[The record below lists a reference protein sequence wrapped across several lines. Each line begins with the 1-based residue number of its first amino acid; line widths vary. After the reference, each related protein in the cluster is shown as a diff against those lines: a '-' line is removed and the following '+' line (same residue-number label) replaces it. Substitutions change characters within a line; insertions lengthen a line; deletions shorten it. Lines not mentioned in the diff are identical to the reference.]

1 MRSGARSAGRHLATV
16 LFTDIVSSTELAA
29 RIGDRQWRAV
39 LAAYRAMVRETLRRT
54 RGREID
60 DAGDGFF
67 AVFEHPA
74 DAITCAC
81 LLAQEVRSQGL
92 EVRSG
97 IHMGEVET
105 TGAKLGG
112 IAVHIGARVCAQA
125 GAGEVLVSST
135 VRDVVRGSEFG
146 FVDLGA
152 RPLKGVPGEMQLFR
166 VTWTEGQLTA
176 VATRNRR
183 TWLIAG
189 AGGVAAVVIAAAALV
204 ALVPRHT
211 GVAAARQIITVAGTG
226 VDGDGP
232 DGGQATATELGHPIA
247 VAVDPGGRLYF
258 VEDNRVRRI
267 NGNGTV
273 TTIAGTGAAG
283 FSGDGGPAVA
293 AELNGP
299 QSIAIDSVGDVFIAD
314 SLNNRIREVTPDGII
329 TTIAGSSHQGYG
341 GDSGPAADAA
351 LDDPTGVAIGF
362 GGPHGSIVI
371 ADRGNNRVRLVT
383 ASGAT
388 FANAI
393 ISTVAGTGQASY
405 EGDGHLAVN
414 AELDSPQCVAVDSED
429 DIYIADVGNDLVRVV
444 DAGGTIDP
452 AAGDGT
458 TGFAGDHA
466 PATFAE
472 LDLASSGGG
481 CLAVDAADH
490 LFIADAANNRVR
502 EVVFNASGG
511 GTITTVAGDGVD
523 GFNGD
528 NVTATATGLSLP
540 LGIATGADGALYI
553 AYSDANRIRRV
564 G

>member
-1 MRSGARSAGRHLATV
+1 MRSRARSSGRRLATV

-29 RIGDRQWRAV
+29 SLGDRKWRAL
-39 LAAYRAMVRETLRRT
+39 LATYRAMVRETLRKT

-74 DAITCAC
+74 DAIACAC
-81 LLAQEVRSQGL
+81 LLAEEVRAKGL

-166 VTWTEGQLTA
+166 VTWPEGQLTA
-176 VATRNRR
+176 VGARSRR
-183 TWLIAG
+183 GLLIAG
-189 AGGVAAVVIAAAALV
+189 VGGLAVVVVVAALV
-204 ALVPRHT
+204 ALVPRHA
-211 GVAAARQIITVAGTG
+211 GVAAAPQIVTVAGTG
-226 VDGDGP
+226 VGGAGSDGK
-232 DGGQATATELGHPIA
+232 QAIASELGHPIA
-247 VAVDPGGRLYF
+247 VALDPTGRLYF
-258 VEDNRVRRI
+258 VEENRVRRV
-267 NGNGTV
+267 NGDGTV
-273 TTIAGTGAAG
+273 TTIAGTGVAG
-283 FSGDGGPAVA
+283 FSGDSGPAVA

-299 QSIAIDSVGDVFIAD
+299 QSIAIDSFGDVFIAD
-314 SLNNRIREVTPDGII
+314 SLNNRIREVPPDGII
-329 TTIAGSSHQGYG
+329 TTIAGSGHPGYG
-341 GDSGPAADAA
+341 GDAGPAIDAA

-362 GGPHGSIVI
+362 GGPFGSIVI
-371 ADRGNNRVRLVT
+371 ADRGNNRVRMVT

-388 FANAI
+388 FANAVI
-393 ISTVAGTGQASY
+393 TTVAGTGQASY

-444 DAGGTIDP
+444 DAGGTINS

-458 TGFAGDHA
+458 TGFTGDHA

-502 EVVFNASGG
+502 EVVFNANGG

-528 NVTATATGLSLP
+528 NMDATATGLSLP
-540 LGIATGADGALYI
+540 LGIAAGADGTLYI
-553 AYSDANRIRRV
+553 ADTDANRIRRV

>member
-1 MRSGARSAGRHLATV
+1 V

-29 RIGDRQWRAV
+29 SIGDRQWRER
-39 LAAYRAMVRETLRRT
+39 LAAYRALVRDALRRT
-54 RGREID
+54 RGREVD

-74 DAITCAC
+74 DAIGCAC
-81 LLAQEVRSQGL
+81 LLTEEVRSRGL

-105 TGAKLGG
+105 AGAKLGG

-166 VTWTEGQLTA
+166 VTWPEGRLTTEA
-176 VATRNRR
+176 ARSRR
-183 TWLIAG
+183 GLLIAG
-189 AGGVAAVVIAAAALV
+189 AGGIAAVVIAVAAFV
-204 ALVPRHT
+204 ALVPRHA
-211 GVAAARQIITVAGTG
+211 GAAAGPRIVTVVGTG
-226 VDGDGP
+226 VNGDGP
-232 DGGQATATELGHPIA
+232 DGKRATATEIGHPIA
-247 VAVDPGGRLYF
+247 VALDPTGRLYF
-258 VEDNRVRRI
+258 VAGNRVRRV
-267 NGNGTV
+267 NGDGTV
-273 TTIAGTGAAG
+273 TTIAGTGVAG
-283 FSGDGGPAVA
+283 FSGDGGPAAA

-299 QSIAIDSVGDVFIAD
+299 ESIAIDSLGDLFIAD
-314 SLNNRIREVTPDGII
+314 SLNNRIREVTPGGII
-329 TTIAGSSHQGYG
+329 TTIAGSNRQGYG
-341 GDSGPAADAA
+341 GDNGPAMYAE
-351 LDDPTGVAIGF
+351 LNDPTGVAIGF
-362 GGPHGSIVI
+362 GGSTGSIVI
-371 ADRGNNRVRLVT
+371 ADKGNNVVRMVT
-383 ASGAT
+383 APTST

-393 ISTVAGTGQASY
+393 ITTVAGTGQASY
-405 EGDGHLAVN
+405 EGDGTLAVN
-414 AELDSPQCVAVDSED
+414 AELDGPQCVAVDSED
-429 DIYIADVGNDLVRVV
+429 DIYIADVGNDVVRVV
-444 DAGGTIDP
+444 DAGGTINP

-458 TGFAGDHA
+458 TGFMGDHGQA
-466 PATFAE
+466 PDAE
-472 LDLASSGGG
+472 LDLPSSGGG

-511 GTITTVAGDGVD
+511 SVITTIAGDGVD

-528 NVTATATGLSLP
+528 NVVATATGLSLP
-540 LGIATGADGALYI
+540 LGIAVGADGAVYI
-553 AYSDANRIRRV
+553 ADSDANRIRRV

>member
-1 MRSGARSAGRHLATV
+1 MRSRARSSGRRLATV

-29 RIGDRQWRAV
+29 SIGDRRWRAL
-39 LAAYRAMVRETLRRT
+39 LAAYRAMVRDALRRT
-54 RGREID
+54 HGREVD

-74 DAITCAC
+74 DAIACGC
-81 LLAQEVRSQGL
+81 LLTEEVRTKGL

-105 TGAKLGG
+105 TGAKIGG

-152 RPLKGVPGEMQLFR
+152 RPLKGVPGEIQLFR
-166 VTWTEGQLTA
+166 VTWPEGEMTA
-176 VATRNRR
+176 VGGRSRR
-183 TWLIAG
+183 ALLIAS
-189 AGGVAAVVIAAAALV
+189 AGGVAVVVVAVVALV
-204 ALVPRHT
+204 ALVPRHA
-211 GVAAARQIITVAGTG
+211 GVAAGPQIVTVAGTG
-226 VDGDGP
+226 VSGDGP
-232 DGGQATATELGHPIA
+232 DGKQATATEVGHPIA
-247 VAVDPGGRLYF
+247 VALDPAGRLYF
-258 VEDNRVRRI
+258 VEDNLVRRI
-267 NGNGTV
+267 NSNGTV
-273 TTIAGTGAAG
+273 TTIAGTGVAG
-283 FSGDGGPAVA
+283 FSGDGGPGVA

-299 QSIAIDSVGDVFIAD
+299 QSVAIDGIGDVFIAD

-329 TTIAGSSHQGYG
+329 TTIAGSSRQGYG
-341 GDSGPAADAA
+341 GDHGQAIDAA
-351 LDDPTGVAIGF
+351 LNDPTGVAIGF
-362 GGPHGSIVI
+362 GGPTGSIVI
-371 ADRGNNRVRLVT
+371 ADRGNNRVRMVT

-393 ISTVAGTGQASY
+393 ITTVAGTGQASY

-414 AELDSPQCVAVDSED
+414 AELDGPQCVAVDSED

-444 DAGGTIDP
+444 DAGGTINP

-458 TGFAGDHA
+458 TGFTGDHSQ
-466 PATFAE
+466 ATFAE
-472 LDLASSGGG
+472 LDLATSGGG
-481 CLAVDAADH
+481 CLAVDTADH

-511 GTITTVAGDGVD
+511 GVITTVAGDGLD

-528 NVTATATGLSLP
+528 NLAATATSLSRP
-540 LGIATGADGALYI
+540 LGIATGLDGTLYI
-553 AYSDANRIRRV
+553 ADSDANRIRRA